1 MSHNSFTVDLLLHRI
16 TNRIRQS
23 LELSEILSS
32 TVVEVRALLG
42 TDRVKVYQFYEDE
55 SGEVVAES
63 IGQQRLPT
71 LLGHSFPAGDIP
83 LEARDMFR
91 QAARSIVDVRAQQI
105 DISSLGGG
113 KPGRSTVLS
122 RPVDACHVD
131 YLTAMGVQSSLV
143 VPILDGKK
151 LWGLLV
157 SHHSQPRSVTDYEL
171 QVMQLI
177 ADQVSVAIAQSNLL
191 HQAQQRASQ
200 EAIISRIAAQLYSV
214 TDMQVQSTLEEM
226 ITALQG
232 SGGRLYMH
240 QDRRQ
245 DDAPQDT
252 SQWVT
257 VGDQP
262 VVIDEWSGE
271 AQTGW
276 AMEQHPH
283 WQIWLDM
290 EEPIAEGVWAIADLY
305 KAEMPSDLAVA
316 LLSAQVRGLL
326 IVRLQHQHQVLGY
339 LSIFRREI
347 DIERVW
353 AGRIDREDPR
363 QRLPRQSFEAW
374 CELKQGQIH
383 SWLPA
388 DINLVKAL
396 GNLLAMAIYQG
407 RLYQKV
413 QVLNQHLQQDI
424 QQRQQAELKISA
436 LNAEL
441 EQRVLDRTMELQQVN
456 TELLQQVAER
466 EQAFQELQQV
476 EASLENLSRRNQ
488 LILNSA
494 GEGIYGV
501 NLQGKITFANPA
513 AARILGYPIEELM
526 GQSMYTL
533 LRHSRVDGTPYLT
546 FESPID
552 ATLRAGTVQSKLEEL
567 FYRRDGSS
575 FPVEYVSTPI
585 QEQNY
590 IIGAV
595 VTFKDITDRRLVE
608 QMKDEFVSVVSH
620 ELRTPLTS
628 IRSTLG
634 LLASGWLDNQPEKS
648 RRMLEIASTNT
659 NRLVRLLNDI
669 LDVERIKFGK
679 VPMDKTICH
688 AAELMLQSVD
698 GMRATAEKAG
708 ITLSVLPLTVDLW
721 VDCDRIIQTFTN
733 LLSNAIKFSPAG
745 STVSLT
751 GVIRTQ
757 PALNQA
763 EVLFQVKDA
772 GIGIPEDK
780 LELIFDRF
788 QQVDASISRNQGGT
802 GLGLTICREI
812 VNQHRGKIWVESQL
826 GKGSTF
832 CFTLPLVNPPLSE
845 PSQSEPSQPEPEGD
859 THDSTHFNY

>member
-1 MSHNSFTVDLLLHRI
+1 MSHNPFTVDLLLHRI

-23 LELSEILSS
+23 LELSEILRA
-32 TVVEVRALLG
+32 TVVEVRALLE
-42 TDRVKVYQFYEDE
+42 TDRVKIYQFYEDE

-63 IGQQRLPT
+63 IAQQRLPT

-91 QAARSIVDVRAQQI
+91 KAARSIVDVGAQQI

-143 VPILDGKK
+143 VPILDGKN

-157 SHHSQPRSVTDYEL
+157 SHHSQPRSVTEYEL

-191 HQAQQRASQ
+191 HQAQRRASQ

-214 TDMQVQSTLEEM
+214 TDMQVQSALEE
-226 ITALQG
+226 ITTVLQG
-232 SGGRLYMH
+232 NGGRIYMLQNDIPH
-240 QDRRQ
+240 
-245 DDAPQDT
+245 DAPHNA

-257 VGDQP
+257 VGNQP

-283 WQIWLDM
+283 WEIWLDM
-290 EEPIAEGVWAIADLY
+290 EEPIADGVWAIADLY
-305 KAEMPSDLAVA
+305 KAEMPSDLAVT

-374 CELKQGQIH
+374 RELKQGQIH
-383 SWLPA
+383 PWLPA
-388 DINLVKAL
+388 DIDLVKAL

-407 RLYQKV
+407 MLYQKV

-436 LNAEL
+436 LNTEL
-441 EQRVLDRTMELQQVN
+441 EQRVLDRTIELQQVN

-513 AARILGYPIEELM
+513 AARILGYSIKELM

-533 LRHSRVDGTPYLT
+533 LRHSRADGVPYLA

-552 ATLRAGTVQSKLEEL
+552 GTLRSGTVQSKLEEL

-585 QEQNY
+585 QEQDY

-634 LLASGWLDNQPEKS
+634 LLASGWLDHQPEKS

-679 VPMDKTICH
+679 VPMDKTICN

-698 GMRATAEKAG
+698 GMRAAAEKAG
-708 ITLSVLPLTVDLW
+708 VTLSVLPLTIDLW

-745 STVSLT
+745 STVALT
-751 GVIRTQ
+751 GVLRTQ
-757 PALNQA
+757 TALNQP

-772 GIGIPEDK
+772 GMGIPEDK

-788 QQVDASISRNQGGT
+788 QQVDASISRSQGGT

-812 VNQHRGKIWVESQL
+812 VNQHGGKIWVESQL
-826 GKGSTF
+826 GQGSTF
-832 CFTLPLVNPPLSE
+832 CFTLPLVKPPLSD
-845 PSQSEPSQPEPEGD
+845 SLQPEED
-859 THDSTHFNY
+859 TDDSTTHDSTHLNY

>member
-1 MSHNSFTVDLLLHRI
+1 MPYAPFTVDLLLHRI

-23 LELSEILSS
+23 LELSEILSA

-42 TDRVKVYQFYEDE
+42 TDRVKIYQFYEDE

-63 IGQQRLPT
+63 IAQQRLPT

-91 QAARSIVDVRAQQI
+91 QSARSIVDVSAQQI

-122 RPVDACHVD
+122 RPVDLCHVD

-143 VPILDGKK
+143 VPLLDGKK

-191 HQAQQRASQ
+191 SLAQQRANQ
-200 EAIISRIAAQLYSV
+200 EAIVSRIAAHLYSV
-214 TDMQVQSTLEEM
+214 TDMQVQSALEEM

-232 SGGRLYMH
+232 SGGRLYLH
-240 QDRRQ
+240 RDQDNALQ
-245 DDAPQDT
+245 DA

-257 VGDQP
+257 VGNQP

-271 AQTGW
+271 AQAGW
-276 AMEQHPH
+276 AIEQHPH
-283 WQIWLDM
+283 WEIWLDM
-290 EEPIAEGVWAIADLY
+290 EEPIADGVWAIDDLY
-305 KAEMPSDLAVA
+305 EAEMPSDLVVA

-326 IVRLQHQHQVLGY
+326 IVRLQHQHQALGY

-374 CELKQGQIH
+374 CELKRGQTH
-383 SWLPA
+383 PWLPT
-388 DINLVKAL
+388 DIELVKTL
-396 GNLLAMAIYQG
+396 GNLLATAIYQG
-407 RLYQKV
+407 ILYQKV
-413 QVLNQHLQQDI
+413 QVLNQHLQEDI
-424 QQRQQAELKISA
+424 QQRQEAELKISA

-441 EQRVLDRTMELQQVN
+441 EQRVFDRTIELQQVN

-466 EQAFQELQQV
+466 EQAFRELQQV
-476 EASLENLSRRNQ
+476 EASLENLSHRNQ

-494 GEGIYGV
+494 GEGIYGI
-501 NLQGKITFANPA
+501 NLQGKITFVNPA
-513 AARILGYPIEELM
+513 AARILGYSIEELM

-533 LRHSRVDGTPYLT
+533 LHHSRVDGRPYLAS
-546 FESPID
+546 ESPID
-552 ATLRAGTVQSKLEEL
+552 ATLRSGTVQRKLEEL

-585 QEQNY
+585 QEQDY

-669 LDVERIKFGK
+669 LDIERIKFGK
-679 VPMDKTICH
+679 VPMDKTVYQ

-708 ITLSVLPLTVDLW
+708 ITLSVVPLAVDVW

-751 GVIRTQ
+751 GAIRTQ
-757 PALNQA
+757 PALNQP
-763 EVLFQVKDA
+763 EVLFQVKDS

-788 QQVDASISRNQGGT
+788 QQVDASISRSQGGT

-812 VNQHRGKIWVESQL
+812 VNQHRGKIWVESRL

-832 CFTLPLVNPPLSE
+832 CFTLPLANPTHSE
-845 PSQSEPSQPEPEGD
+845 QSHSEQSQPEPEGD